1 MRALAFALFAMFL
14 LSVSYAYQIEQ
25 TREQLLSKY
34 YAYVDAKVPK
44 TARMIV
50 GDERVNAYI
59 GQSVVGIETRGGELY
74 SFEYAPLK
82 NPNVAIFVTD
92 DAAEKIENRTMGIL
106 EAMDNGGIRIK
117 TYDWLSAF
125 KVAALKS
132 AYEMSGIDKRL
143 TDKTV
148 KEDEIYDTNSL
159 FMNRQRFLVW
169 N

>member
-1 MRALAFALFAMFL
+1 MKALAFALFAVLL

-25 TREQLLSKY
+25 SREELLAKY

-50 GDERVNAYI
+50 GDEKVNAYI
-59 GQSVVGIETRGGELY
+59 GQSVVGIETRGGVLY

-82 NPNVAIFVTD
+82 NPNVVIFVTD
-92 DAAEKIENRTMGIL
+92 DAAERIENRTMGIL
-106 EAMDNGGIRIK
+106 DAMDNGGIKIK

-132 AYEMSGIDKRL
+132 AYEMSGIDRRL
-143 TDKTV
+143 TNASV
-148 KEDEIYDTNSL
+148 KEDEIYNTNSL